1 MLYLALK
8 TVLTA
13 LVVVAVSEVA
23 KRSSLFAGL
32 IASLPLTSLLAII
45 WLYMDTGSAEKVTDL
60 SRGILLMILPSLI
73 FFIALPMALK
83 AGLTFPFATLAA
95 IAVTG
100 GTYWAYTAV
109 LRIYGVTL

>member
-1 MLYLALK
+1 MLYLAIK
-8 TVLTA
+8 TVITA

-23 KRSSLFAGL
+23 KRSPLLAGL

-45 WLYMDTGSAEKVTDL
+45 WLFADTGSIESVTNL

-73 FFIALPMALK
+73 FFIALPLGLN
-83 AGLTFPFATLAA
+83 AGLGFAGALTAA

-100 GTYWAYTAV
+100 GTYWAYTAM
-109 LRIYGVTL
+109 LRIWGISL